1 MTKRLY
7 FILVLALFSVSSTA
21 LVIRVLPSVPAIT
34 MAFWRMIFA
43 SAVLWVYSLFINP
56 KPLKRES
63 LSIVVLAGIFLG
75 LHFAC
80 FFWGVRNTSIAN
92 ATLLGNTGPVFTV
105 ILTLIFYRIIS
116 KKVFFSL
123 LVAML
128 GIFLI
133 QRSSLYDSSSSS
145 FGNVISL
152 LSGLCIAIVYMLA
165 KNIRKEN
172 NNISYG
178 RTLFF
183 FAAVT
188 IGVLCIV
195 TGESLFSFELKD
207 LKWFLFLGVVPSILG
222 HNSLNYALRYL
233 SPTAIASVPLGE
245 PVIASI
251 FGWFLFGE
259 EITKNS
265 LEGAPFVLIGIYFI
279 VKASNAKKT

>member
-43 SAVLWVYSLFINP
+43 SAVLWMYSLFINP
-56 KPLKRES
+56 KPLKRDS
-63 LSIVVLAGIFLG
+63 LGLVVLAGIFLG